1 MSKVHT
7 DRLTRAALGVALLA
21 TAGCTSISVESHAY
35 LGSPSLPPTDPS
47 SVQILQTEPK
57 RPYVRLGEIVVSPYG
72 KPTLADLEQKV
83 RAAAA
88 KLGADAVIVEYDG
101 SRMTGWSYVGPGWAP
116 QAYVYYGRVI
126 VTLAIHY
133 TDG

>member
-1 MSKVHT
+1 MRHACVVFS
-7 DRLTRAALGVALLA
+7 
-21 TAGCTSISVESHAY
+21 TASGCTSISVESNPF
-35 LGSPSLPPTDPS
+35 LGSPSLPPTDPG

-57 RPYVRLGEIVVSPYG
+57 RPYVRLGEIVVTPSG
-72 KPTLADLEQKV
+72 NPTLAQLELKV
-83 RAAAA
+83 RTAAA

-101 SRMTGWSYVGPGWAP
+101 SRLSGWTYTGPRWAP

-133 TDG
+133 TDS